1 MKKTHITLAA
11 AAAAAT
17 FVAVPAVKADVNS
30 KLVVAREVVIDT
42 RSEAVKLNQELA
54 SAVHYLDN
62 GQAKLGEAIIAN
74 DKAQKALEAQKVKAA
89 QENKSI
95 DDNAAAT
102 IQKFVDVV
110 TAAKNAVAAKQ
121 QEIDL
126 ANGQIAKIDA
136 EIKNLNA
143 QAGVANPHETG
154 NTNVYKE
161 DSAEKLNRIH
171 ELEAEREVHVAAVA
185 AATAELPELNNTV
198 AVAEKQLELEKA
210 RVAVVV
216 AELKKTVAE
225 ELAAVQAAAD
235 KAALDVKE
243 WNEAVAILKADVEA
257 IRVKL
262 IKNGLTE
269 DQLRAIIEL
278 AVAEAKSE
286 KKVSAS
292 AVYRLYNS
300 GLKVHLYTTD
310 FNEYNVLKERGWTQ
324 EGIAFNSATE
334 GTPVYRLYNADLKV
348 HLYTTD
354 ANEYA
359 VLGGRGWKQEGVA
372 FNSVKE
378 GKPVYRLYNEGL
390 KKHLYTT
397 DANEYAVLATRG
409 WRQEGVAFNSAN

>member
-17 FVAVPAVKADVNS
+17 FVAVPAVKADVNA

-62 GQAKLGEAIIAN
+62 GEAKLGEAIIVN

-89 QENKSI
+89 Q
-95 DDNAAAT
+95 DNAAIDKDAADV
-102 IQKFVDVV
+102 IQQFVDVV

-126 ANGQIAKIDA
+126 ANGQIAEIDA
-136 EIKNLNA
+136 KIKNLNA
-143 QAGVANPHETG
+143 QAGVATES
-154 NTNVYKE
+154 KE
-161 DSAEKLNRIH
+161 AQIRVF
-171 ELEAEREVHVAAVA
+171 EAEREVHVAAVA
-185 AATAELPELNNTV
+185 AATAQLPELNNTV

-216 AELKKTVAE
+216 AERKKAVAD

-269 DQLRAIIEL
+269 DQLRAIIDL
-278 AVAEAKSE
+278 ALTEAKSD
-286 KKVSAS
+286 KKVAAS
-292 AVYRLYNS
+292 AVYRLYNP

-310 FNEYNVLKERGWTQ
+310 FNEYNVLNERGWNQ
-324 EGIAFNSATE
+324 EGVAFQSATE
-334 GTPVYRLYNADLKV
+334 GTPVYRLYNPGLKV

-354 ANEYA
+354 ANEYE
-359 VLGGRGWKQEGVA
+359 VLGGRGWNKEGVA

-397 DANEYAVLATRG
+397 DLNEYNVLEGRG
-409 WRQEGVAFNSAN
+409 WRKEGVAFNSAN